1 MEAAGMDAMREQY
14 KNALKNMKPIVDVP
28 QRITKN
34 DIGEFTVKIV
44 GDTPLIIHRWH
55 IREPVFQ

>member
-1 MEAAGMDAMREQY
+1 METVKMDVMRERY
-14 KNALKNMKPIVDVP
+14 KNALRNMKPIVDVP
-28 QRITKN
+28 QRINKD